1 MIKFRWEK
9 EFKETEIGE
18 IPKDWE
24 SKPLKDVVIMPIKD
38 GGTPSRTKNAIYFG
52 GNIPWVTVKDIKRY
66 IYDTEEHLTD
76 EGLKNSSAKLWPVN
90 TIIFSFG
97 ATIGEV
103 GIAKVE
109 LTTKQSICG
118 ICLDPQKADIG
129 FYYYLLSALRQF
141 FNDLASGSTFGE
153 VRPPV
158 IEKILFPYPP
168 LVEQTRIA
176 NVLSWF
182 DDLIENKKR
191 QNEILEKTAMAI
203 FKNWFIDF
211 EPFKNEE
218 FVYNEELGREIPKG
232 WVVKKSIEIIE
243 YKPSVKLEFGKLCHF
258 VEMKDVST
266 KSLTCEYSLKE
277 FTGSGVKYYSGD
289 TLLARITPSLENG
302 KTAYV
307 WFVNEHE
314 KGFATTEFFVLHPRS
329 NYLKEFAYLLAK
341 SEDFR
346 ELAINS
352 MSGTSGRQR
361 ADINALKNYLLPLPP
376 SSILQKFHSVVE
388 PLFQK
393 IILNQK
399 EIMAL
404 RKVRDTLL
412 PLLVF
417 GKLRIEEV

>member
-1 MIKFRWEK
+1 
-9 EFKETEIGE
+9 
-18 IPKDWE
+18 
-24 SKPLKDVVIMPIKD
+24 
-38 GGTPSRTKNAIYFG
+38 
-52 GNIPWVTVKDIKRY
+52 
-66 IYDTEEHLTD
+66 
-76 EGLKNSSAKLWPVN
+76 
-90 TIIFSFG
+90 
-97 ATIGEV
+97 
-103 GIAKVE
+103 
-109 LTTKQSICG
+109 
-118 ICLDPQKADIG
+118 
-129 FYYYLLSALRQF
+129 
-141 FNDLASGSTFGE
+141 
-153 VRPPV
+153 
-158 IEKILFPYPP
+158 
-168 LVEQTRIA
+168 
-176 NVLSWF
+176 
-182 DDLIENKKR
+182 
-191 QNEILEKTAMAI
+191 
-203 FKNWFIDF
+203 
-211 EPFKNEE
+211 NEE

-232 WVVKKSIEIIE
+232 WVVKKSSEIIE
-243 YKPSVKLEFGKLCHF
+243 YNPSVKLEFRKLYHF

-266 KSLTCEYSLKE
+266 KSLTCEYSFKE

-307 WFVNEHE
+307 WFINEHE
-314 KGFATTEFFVLHPRS
+314 KGFGSTEFFVLHPRS

-361 ADINALKNYLLPLPP
+361 ADINALKNYLLPLSPFP
-376 SSILQKFHSVVE
+376 ILQKFHSIVE